1 MNKIKLTIISII
13 FLYTNLTASIAAE
26 VTGAADVY
34 KIKMNK
40 IELCTGHT
48 AGDFDDTA
56 TSTTQCQNAVTIG
69 ESAEGVE
76 VDIASV
82 DAGAVAG
89 AFGNPMVLPLGETY
103 THLRVTIDRKMT
115 IRTAAG
121 IDTTG
126 SGPSSCKTISSTDS
140 MYGTT
145 EAARKYTHRPTVADN
160 AAAGSIA
167 GTSEE
172 MNLYMINGRQSGD
185 SGNTFTQCTNA
196 SCGASSASSWNYAAT
211 AADLKSGVALETMRQ
226 ASVVDD
232 ISIIYALSEPFT
244 VGLVSPVIDMAFG
257 TSSAIIAEDIGALC
271 SFSIGEPTV
280 TITIK

>member
-13 FLYTNLTASIAAE
+13 FLYTNFTASIAAE
-26 VTGAADVY
+26 VKGAADIY
-34 KIKMNK
+34 KVTMKK

-48 AGDFDDTA
+48 TGDFDDTA

-69 ESAEGVE
+69 ESAGGVE

-82 DAGAVAG
+82 EAGAVAG

-103 THLRVTIDRKMT
+103 THLRVTLDRKMT

-126 SGPSSCKTISSTDS
+126 SGPSSCKTISSTNS

-160 AAAGSIA
+160 AAAAAIA

-172 MNLYMINGRQSGD
+172 MNIYMLDGKQQGEAGD
-185 SGNTFTQCTNA
+185 TMTQCTNV
-196 SCGASSASSWNYAAT
+196 SCGTSSAANWNYAAT
-211 AADLKSGVALETMRQ
+211 AAEMNSAVAMQTMRQ
-226 ASVVDD
+226 TTVTDD
-232 ISIIYALSEPFT
+232 IALIYPLSEAFT
-244 VGLVSPVIDMAFG
+244 VGLVTPTIDMAFG
-257 TSSAIIAEDIGALC
+257 TSSAINAEDIGALC
-271 SFSIGEPTV
+271 SFGIGEPTV